1 MHKLAMTDELTG
13 VPNRRALLT
22 RLAPLLEA
30 PNNRIHAL
38 LIIDIDHFKSIN
50 DQYGHPEGDEAL
62 KLVAARLRAEVH
74 EPAFIGRLGGEEFAV
89 VVPDSGPQAG
99 RQLAER
105 FRESVM
111 TIDTRRWLADRR
123 LTVSV
128 GVTVSRIA
136 GDTPSHMLQRADA
149 ALYDAKRAGRN
160 RVREQLPTP
169 STAARSAE
177 SLDERTSA
185 PGDFVKPDAG

>member
-1 MHKLAMTDELTG
+1 
-13 VPNRRALLT
+13 
-22 RLAPLLEA
+22 
-30 PNNRIHAL
+30 
-38 LIIDIDHFKSIN
+38 
-50 DQYGHPEGDEAL
+50 
-62 KLVAARLRAEVH
+62 
-74 EPAFIGRLGGEEFAV
+74 
-89 VVPDSGPQAG
+89 
-99 RQLAER
+99 
-105 FRESVM
+105 M

-128 GVTVSRIA
+128 GVTVSKVA

-169 STAARSAE
+169 STAADSAD
-177 SLDERTSA
+177 SVDERTSA